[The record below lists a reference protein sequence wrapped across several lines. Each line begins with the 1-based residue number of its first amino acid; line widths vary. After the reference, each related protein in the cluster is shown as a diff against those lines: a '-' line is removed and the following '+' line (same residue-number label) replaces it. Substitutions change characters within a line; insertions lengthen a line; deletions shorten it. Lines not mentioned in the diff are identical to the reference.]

1 MYRIQKWLVTC
12 SQRKKVLQYALDEP
26 GVVTLNK
33 APASFDLIDG
43 VELNSIYGSL
53 LRNHTTGLHL

>member
-1 MYRIQKWLVTC
+1 M
-12 SQRKKVLQYALDEP
+12 
-26 GVVTLNK
+26 TLNK

-53 LRNHTTGLHL
+53 SRNHTTGLHL

>member
-12 SQRKKVLQYALDEP
+12 NQRKKVLQYALDEL

-33 APASFDLIDG
+33 APASFDPIDG

-53 LRNHTTGLHL
+53 SRNHTTGLHL